1 MRNHGVLITLTRIA
15 LAAAILTSSNVTIA
29 ASAPDGAALYALR
42 CAKCHEHAQGHMPT
56 RESLSNR
63 PLINIVMTLK
73 TGSMQPQAEGLSHEE
88 VTAIA
93 AFLSAAAKKPV
104 LHSNHCSAPAQP
116 LRVSQTGWS
125 GWGRD
130 LANSRFQPHSGL
142 APADVPRLKLKWA
155 FAYPSPMSWGQ
166 PTVADNRIFA
176 TSTTGQLYALDA
188 TTGCTVWSIEVG
200 APVRTAVSI
209 GPGFAGHTALAYFGD
224 TSATAHAVDADTGAE
239 VWRARVD
246 EHAMARITG
255 APVLFND
262 RLFVPVSSFEEG
274 AAAKPGYACCTFR
287 GGVVALDARSGG
299 LIWKQST
306 ISKPPSPYH
315 RDGEPTT
322 LFGPAG
328 GAVWSA
334 PTIDAARGVLYVG
347 TGNDY
352 TDLGTAMTDAVV
364 AMRLTTGDIL
374 WAHQL
379 VPDDHWAAGCSFR
392 GPCPQ
397 PSGPDADF
405 SAAMILIKLPS
416 GGDMLIA
423 GQKSGVVYGLD
434 PGAQGKVLWRTA
446 VGVGGIF
453 GGIEWGMAASGSS
466 IYAPIS
472 DSMPTRDSDKP
483 RSGIGALDATTG
495 KLLWWTPASPPVC
508 HWGSADCRAAH
519 SQAVTAIDGIV
530 FSGSQDGHLRAY
542 DTRSGKVSW
551 DFDTAQTFPAVNADS
566 ASGGSLDAGGPV
578 VVNGVLYVNSGYG
591 QFLGHA
597 GNVLLALS
605 VDGK

>member
-1 MRNHGVLITLTRIA
+1 MPSKLTRVVLAVLVLIG
-15 LAAAILTSSNVTIA
+15 SNESVG
-29 ASAPDGAALYALR
+29 SAVPDGATLYAQR
-42 CAKCHEHAQGHMPT
+42 CAKCHDHAQGHMPT
-56 RESLSNR
+56 RESLANR

-93 AFLSAAAKKPV
+93 SFLSATAAKPV
-104 LHSNHCSAPAQP
+104 LRSNPCSAPAQL
-116 LRVSQTGWS
+116 LRVSQTGWN

-130 LANSRFQPHSGL
+130 FANSRFQPHAGL
-142 APADVPRLKLKWA
+142 APAAVPRLKLKWA

-166 PTVADNRIFA
+166 PTVVGGRVFVA
-176 TSTTGQLYALDA
+176 STTGQLYALNA
-188 TTGCTVWSIEVG
+188 ETGCTVWTLEVG
-200 APVRTAVSI
+200 IPVRTAVSI
-209 GPGFAGHTALAYFGD
+209 GPGVAGHNAVAYFGD
-224 TSATAHAVDADTGAE
+224 TSAVAHAVDADTGAE

-246 EHAMARITG
+246 DHAMARITG

-274 AAAKPGYACCTFR
+274 AAANSVYACCTFR
-287 GGVVALDARSGG
+287 GSVVALDARNGRV
-299 LIWKQST
+299 IWKRST
-306 ISKPPSPYH
+306 IAEPLKPY
-315 RDGEPTT
+315 RREGESTT

-352 TDLGTAMTDAVV
+352 TDLGTGMTDAVL
-364 AMRLTTGDIL
+364 AMSLTKGEIL

-379 VPDDHWAAGCSFR
+379 LPGDSWAAGCSFK
-392 GPCPQ
+392 GPCPK

-405 SAAMILIKLPS
+405 STSIILMKLPS
-416 GGDMLIA
+416 GRDMLIA

-434 PGAQGKVLWRTA
+434 PDAAGKVLWRTS

-453 GGIEWGMAASGSS
+453 GGIEWGMAASGRN
-466 IYAPIS
+466 IYVPIS
-472 DSMPTRDSDKP
+472 DSMTTRDSDTP

-508 HWGSADCRAAH
+508 NWGSADCRPAH
-519 SQAVTAIDGIV
+519 SQAVTAMEGIV

-542 DTRSGKVSW
+542 DTRTGKINW
-551 DFDTAQTFPAVNADS
+551 DFDTARTVPAVNADS

-597 GNVLLALS
+597 GNVLLALT